1 MKRLCSRAVVPL
13 AMLLLS
19 AVLCVYVYRMPG
31 SVADPLPVLM
41 YHHMVPDGQDCNDM
55 TVTPGK
61 FRADLET
68 VLAMG
73 YTPVLPRELAAG
85 DALPEKPAAQSAG
98 ASAQSSGK
106 LATPTNLRWE
116 TAYKEYMEEHD
127 GLSYFEKVYPGCIS
141 WDDSK
146 NSVEDYC
153 IVFYDASGNEV
164 CRSYWVKDPE
174 MDSYH
179 ADDFLTHIEVS
190 GTYRFSVQAIDEDDP
205 SRNSEIAYSDWWPYY
220 RPNQTLDV
228 PVGLYADAVLQD
240 EDQWEDTAPAPRAAA
255 PAAAPWALP

>member
-1 MKRLCSRAVVPL
+1 
-13 AMLLLS
+13 
-19 AVLCVYVYRMPG
+19 
-31 SVADPLPVLM
+31 
-41 YHHMVPDGQDCNDM
+41 
-55 TVTPGK
+55 
-61 FRADLET
+61 
-68 VLAMG
+68 
-73 YTPVLPRELAAG
+73 
-85 DALPEKPAAQSAG
+85 
-98 ASAQSSGK
+98 
-106 LATPTNLRWE
+106 
-116 TAYKEYMEEHD
+116 MEEHD

-228 PVGLYADAVLQD
+228 PVGLYADGTTLHWPAVARAGGYYVQK
-240 EDQWEDTAPAPRAAA
+240 DTPKQRTMIYSGMVRRGGAAA
-255 PAAAPWALP
+255 MIQSMILLEANTIETS